1 MSRMAPRTAPLH
13 LRCAE
18 SSTPAG
24 SPIAAINAHSGRGV
38 VRPPRSFLAHRPL
51 GRLFFRFAGPIAC
64 SRQQRPRFA
73 QPLARRRMAAQRFCR
88 LLTLSD
94 LISAISEPVLRSV
107 FGFALA
113 PLRGSWR
120 QQPCGAAVS
129 AAMVAP
135 CADEVLRAAVAD
147 RRSVPCHLR
156 GGGSV
161 AVCRS
166 LEGRATHA
174 PAHPAPLARG
184 IANALPSLPSPP
196 QGWRSR
202 VAKGSPPHHREN
214 LGPLK
219 WGLRGF
225 GRRGRLWAKRRGRIW
240 AQGGFGLA
248 RCARIWVRSFGIC
261 HLFVTGTYFHPFF
274 RTLLERL
281 TPYLSEKCAPR
292 DSNPEPID

>member
-64 SRQQRPRFA
+64 SSRQRPRFA
-73 QPLARRRMAAQRFCR
+73 QPLARRRMAAHRFCR

-135 CADEVLRAAVAD
+135 CADEVLRAAVVD

-202 VAKGSPPHHREN
+202 AANTRRRTAAKTSQLTGRHPRIWEKGRNWGKPLCED
-214 LGPLK
+214 LG
-219 WGLRGF
+219 
-225 GRRGRLWAKRRGRIW
+225 GRICLGSLARFW
-240 AQGGFGLA
+240 LARREAEGGFG
-248 RCARIWVRSFGIC
+248 
-261 HLFVTGTYFHPFF
+261 
-274 RTLLERL
+274 
-281 TPYLSEKCAPR
+281 
-292 DSNPEPID
+292 

>member
-1 MSRMAPRTAPLH
+1 M
-13 LRCAE
+13 
-18 SSTPAG
+18 
-24 SPIAAINAHSGRGV
+24 
-38 VRPPRSFLAHRPL
+38 PPRY
-51 GRLFFRFAGPIAC
+51 
-64 SRQQRPRFA
+64 
-73 QPLARRRMAAQRFCR
+73 
-88 LLTLSD
+88 LLRGCYRSLSTT
-94 LISAISEPVLRSV
+94 
-107 FGFALA
+107 
-113 PLRGSWR
+113 PLRGSR
-120 QQPCGAAVS
+120 GQQPRGAAVS

-135 CADEVLRAAVAD
+135 RVGGVLRAAVVD

-202 VAKGSPPHHREN
+202 EAKISPPHRREN
-214 LGPLK
+214 LGPVE
-219 WGLRGF
+219 RGTP
-225 GRRGRLWAKRRGRIW
+225 RIW

-274 RTLLERL
+274 RALLERL
-281 TPYLSEKCAPR
+281 NPYLSEKCAPR

>member
-1 MSRMAPRTAPLH
+1 MV
-13 LRCAE
+13 
-18 SSTPAG
+18 
-24 SPIAAINAHSGRGV
+24 RGI
-38 VRPPRSFLAHRPL
+38 PPRYPL
-51 GRLFFRFAGPIAC
+51 
-64 SRQQRPRFA
+64 
-73 QPLARRRMAAQRFCR
+73 RRCYRS
-88 LLTLSD
+88 LS
-94 LISAISEPVLRSV
+94 AT
-107 FGFALA
+107 
-113 PLRGSWR
+113 PLRGSR
-120 QQPCGAAVS
+120 GQQPRGAAVS

-135 CADEVLRAAVAD
+135 RVDEVLRAAVVD

-174 PAHPAPLARG
+174 PPHPAPLARG

-202 VAKGSPPHHREN
+202 EAKSSPPHHREN

-274 RTLLERL
+274 GTLLERL
-281 TPYLSEKCAPR
+281 NPYLSEKCAPR

>member
-1 MSRMAPRTAPLH
+1 M
-13 LRCAE
+13 
-18 SSTPAG
+18 
-24 SPIAAINAHSGRGV
+24 
-38 VRPPRSFLAHRPL
+38 PPRY
-51 GRLFFRFAGPIAC
+51 
-64 SRQQRPRFA
+64 
-73 QPLARRRMAAQRFCR
+73 
-88 LLTLSD
+88 LLRGCYRSLSTT
-94 LISAISEPVLRSV
+94 
-107 FGFALA
+107 
-113 PLRGSWR
+113 PLRGSR
-120 QQPCGAAVS
+120 GQQPRGAAVS

-135 CADEVLRAAVAD
+135 RVGGVLRAAVVD

-202 VAKGSPPHHREN
+202 EAKSSPPHRREN

-225 GRRGRLWAKRRGRIW
+225 GRQGRLWAKLPHEDLVCAAGVG
-240 AQGGFGLA
+240 GGFGGEAGFFGGGSSLSVCRKKTAWKNSIFFQRA
-248 RCARIWVRSFGIC
+248 RG
-261 HLFVTGTYFHPFF
+261 
-274 RTLLERL
+274 
-281 TPYLSEKCAPR
+281 
-292 DSNPEPID
+292 